1 MKKSKK
7 VLFIMSGSIA
17 CYKAAQVISR
27 LVQQGVHVQVVA
39 SNSALQFIGQ
49 ATLEGLS
56 GQKVVTELFESG
68 HAMDHIHLIR
78 EADLVLMAPATA
90 NTINKLSQGLG
101 DDLITTLFLAH
112 DFKKPFLIAPAMNTS
127 MYNHPVTQK
136 SLQQLKKMGVQVLDS
151 ASGVLACG
159 ELGYGKLLDPDLIL
173 KITLELLLKQ
183 PAAKEVSAKKKS
195 LLPKNSRP
203 LKLLVTAGGT
213 QEKIDSVRRISNIS
227 SGQTGFEIAKLFH
240 GLGCQVQ
247 LLLSENSTVL
257 EQAKILFPNL
267 ILFSDHQS
275 LDAEIKKQLLA
286 HFDGFIHTA
295 AVSDY
300 QVHSVLNHKGQQIA
314 KRKRGSDFED
324 KISSDLDTLTLKLQ
338 KTSKIINQ
346 IKMRSKN
353 KEIFLVGF
361 KLTTNLSEAES
372 LSKIQALIKAANCD
386 LVVHNDI
393 TEWSSKNRSYRI
405 DSKKSFLNNLSRQG
419 MYNQLAQSIFSYFN
433 HEGNLL

>member
-27 LVQQGVHVQVVA
+27 LVQQEIQVQVVA

-136 SLQQLKKMGVQVLDS
+136 SLQQLKKMGVQILDS

-173 KITLELLLKQ
+173 KFALQSLSEAPRPKTL
-183 PAAKEVSAKKKS
+183 PAKKKA
-195 LLPKNSRP
+195 LFKKNSRP
-203 LKLLVTAGGT
+203 LKILVTAGGT
-213 QEKIDSVRRISNIS
+213 QEKIDSVRRITNNS
-227 SGQTGFEIAKLFH
+227 SGQTGFEIAKLFY
-240 GLGCQVQ
+240 GLGCEVQ
-247 LLLSENSTVL
+247 LLLSENSVAL
-257 EQAKILFPNL
+257 EQAQILFPNL
-267 ILFSDHQS
+267 ILFSDHKS
-275 LDAEIKKQLLA
+275 LDKEIKKQLLG

-300 QVHSVLNHKGQQIA
+300 QVHSVLNQKGQQIA
-314 KRKRGSDFED
+314 KSKKGSDFEG
-324 KISSDLDTLTLKLQ
+324 KISSDFDALTLKLQ
-338 KTSKIINQ
+338 RTSKIINQ
-346 IKMRSKN
+346 IKVRSKN

-361 KLTTNLSEAES
+361 KLTTNLNEAES
-372 LSKIQALIKAANCD
+372 LSKIQALIKASNCD

-393 TEWSSKNRSYRI
+393 SDWSSKNRSYRI

-419 MYNQLAQSIFSYFN
+419 MYNQLAQSVFSYFN
-433 HEGNLL
+433 HEGNIL